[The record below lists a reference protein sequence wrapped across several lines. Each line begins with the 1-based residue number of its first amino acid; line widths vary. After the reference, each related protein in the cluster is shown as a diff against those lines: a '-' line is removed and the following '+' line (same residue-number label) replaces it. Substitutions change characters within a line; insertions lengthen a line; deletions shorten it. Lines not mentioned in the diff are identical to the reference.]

1 MFNVY
6 ETFKKDGKQFLVF
19 SAKDRFDCEVWIT
32 NHSCDWATVV
42 RGDATF
48 LITDSDRKFKVG
60 DIVRFSEGWC
70 SEGEK
75 HLLMVVTED
84 RTNDIGERYLV
95 HTLNHTNAF
104 GHSETVFSDMIDL
117 VMTAEESKAIAESEV
132 TA

>member
-19 SAKDRFDCEVWIT
+19 SASDRFDCEVWVA
-32 NHSCDWATVV
+32 NHSCDWTTVV

-84 RTNDIGERYLV
+84 RTNDIGERYIV
-95 HTLNHTNAF
+95 HTLNHANVF
-104 GHSETVFSDMIDL
+104 GHSETVLSDMIDL
-117 VMTAEESKAIAESEV
+117 VMTAEESKAIVSV
-132 TA
+132 